1 VNAPHA
7 LRVFYGGTFDPVH
20 NGHLAIAEAAHAL
33 LDTDIDILP
42 AADPPH
48 RAPPGASAQD
58 RVAMLRLA
66 IAGRPGLRLD
76 LMEIERHARD
86 DSRRSWSVDTLRALR
101 DGSDA
106 QAPIAWLIGADS
118 FIGLPTWKCW
128 RELFEL
134 THFIVA
140 DRPGSPLEGGLAE
153 DKLPAELE
161 QVLEGRRAREPA
173 ALRRAP
179 AGRVLFMHQPLQP
192 ESATELRQRITAGL
206 PWRSLVPAAVADYI
220 AQHRLYEAHP
230 DAAIIGSR
238 PGAPL

>member
-1 VNAPHA
+1 MSALHA

-20 NGHLAIAEAAHAL
+20 NGHLAIADAARAL
-33 LDTDIDILP
+33 LGVDIDILP

-66 IAGRPGLRLD
+66 VAGRPGLRLD
-76 LMEIERHARD
+76 LSEIERHARD
-86 DSRRSWSVDTLRALR
+86 DTRRSWSVDTLRTLR
-101 DGSDA
+101 AGADP

-140 DRPGSPLEGGLAE
+140 DRPGSPLEGNVPSELAQVLAGRRVR
-153 DKLPAELE
+153 DPAELRRSPAG
-161 QVLEGRRAREPA
+161 QVLY
-173 ALRRAP
+173 
-179 AGRVLFMHQPLQP
+179 MHQPLQL
-192 ESATELRQRITAGL
+192 ESATDLRHRITTGL
-206 PWRSLVPAAVADYI
+206 PWQSLVPAAVADYI
-220 AQHRLYEAHP
+220 AQHRLYERNP
-230 DAAIIGSR
+230 GAAVIGPR